1 MMSRYSKGNLAII
14 VIGLVGVAMVLS
26 GVTFQDNSPWA
37 TFKDDRFLPSG
48 EDKIWEWVYYQIS
61 PFVLKSKPETG
72 ESSTSWFYRTNM
84 TAAGVIC
91 CIGTGIGVIGV
102 VLMKR
107 KLSIFSVGVIIFSMI
122 FFGTSLPGVYP
133 YFSWAEGAQNTFYGA
148 MIILLSAFLGMSF
161 DYYIMN
167 RNVVSEIVEKWQ
179 ST

>member
-1 MMSRYSKGNLAII
+1 
-14 VIGLVGVAMVLS
+14 
-26 GVTFQDNSPWA
+26 
-37 TFKDDRFLPSG
+37 
-48 EDKIWEWVYYQIS
+48 
-61 PFVLKSKPETG
+61 
-72 ESSTSWFYRTNM
+72 M